1 MGGGVNCLPLQRN
14 IKKYRQIGLLDKNIT
29 ITFLEGKVPLED
41 LFELL
46 KEKLGS
52 KYEVKFLKK
61 GNTAAQFLGTGSAND
76 RIFIAK
82 NAYHRT
88 LITTSYAPMTD
99 DMSRE
104 DTYLGFD
111 RSTMKGWLKM
121 LYSEGGWIGQWIIKT
136 IYGSNQEFDTDILDA
151 INSKY
156 PIQQKDQNVGI
167 SALWKKNN

>member
-1 MGGGVNCLPLQRN
+1 MPRKIYKQITK
-14 IKKYRQIGLLDKNIT
+14 IKKSNIYGLLDKNIT
-29 ITFLEGKVPLED
+29 ITFLEGKVSLED

-46 KEKLGS
+46 KEKLGN

-61 GNTAAQFLGTGSAND
+61 GSAAAQFFGTGNAED
-76 RIFIAK
+76 RIFVAK

-88 LITTSYAPMTD
+88 LITTKYAPMTD

-121 LYSEGGWIGQWIIKT
+121 LYSEGGWIGQWIIRT
-136 IYGSNQEFDTDILDA
+136 IYGSNQDFDTDILDA

-156 PIQQKDQNVGI
+156 PVQQKDQNVGI

>member
-1 MGGGVNCLPLQRN
+1 MEGVNCLPLQRN
-14 IKKYRQIGLLDKNIT
+14 IKKYRQMGLLDKNIT

-88 LITTSYAPMTD
+88 LITTKYAPMTD

-156 PIQQKDQNVGI
+156 PVQQKDQNVGI

>member
-1 MGGGVNCLPLQRN
+1 M
-14 IKKYRQIGLLDKNIT
+14 GLLDKNIT
-29 ITFLEGKVPLED
+29 ITYLEGKVPLED

-88 LITTSYAPMTD
+88 LITTKYAPMTD
-99 DMSRE
+99 DMS
-104 DTYLGFD
+104 
-111 RSTMKGWLKM
+111 
-121 LYSEGGWIGQWIIKT
+121 
-136 IYGSNQEFDTDILDA
+136 
-151 INSKY
+151 
-156 PIQQKDQNVGI
+156 GI
-167 SALWKKNN
+167 SVVSRQMFELASHMCHASQ